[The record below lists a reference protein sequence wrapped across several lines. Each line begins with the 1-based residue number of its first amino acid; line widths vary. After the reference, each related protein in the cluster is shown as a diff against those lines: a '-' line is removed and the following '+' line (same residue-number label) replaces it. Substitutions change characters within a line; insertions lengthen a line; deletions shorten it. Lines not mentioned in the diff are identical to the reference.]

1 MNNGINSIQTPTNV
15 NPLIMSNNK
24 GANPIKTNILEKSPA
39 NDNFTYTTNQTP
51 PPTFSK
57 PTITKPIDVDIFY
70 IADLHGKMTNMERIG
85 AMAKQF
91 DASKT
96 NSAKL
101 KLASGDILLG
111 SNPMT
116 NKVAN
121 HFLNWLGVT
130 ANALGNH
137 ELDATPE
144 AFATTLK
151 DAKYEL
157 LAINTTV
164 DPKSPMF
171 GKIGK
176 SIIEE
181 HNGEKFGIIGT
192 APPDAFERVGTR
204 ESLEDIKIDDIDTT
218 IKKVQEEVNN
228 LRAQGI
234 NKIIILSHIGKDLD
248 KRLAQETDGIDI
260 ILGAHTHDLYKGVKE
275 DDNLVYSKSG
285 KPVIL
290 TQIGKD
296 GEYAGILKA
305 KFDEEGH
312 IIQVQNNVGRTG
324 TFNRT
329 LPFKIAVESIIGKPE
344 VLGSIKSAPPAPKDR
359 LIANN
364 AHGNFI
370 VDAMRNELKTDIAI
384 LNAGNL
390 RGYFAA
396 GEVDSRRINDVTPF
410 EDKMMICELTEK
422 QIVDAIKVGGK
433 SFINPGN
440 KPGILL
446 VSGLEYTITDKG
458 ELKDLTYIDK
468 NGQKSQ
474 IDINNP
480 STSKTFTV
488 ACDDFFA
495 YGGDDYLPVNPNPNY
510 VKAKFDVD
518 KNVYTANYIKSHN
531 EPIEIKQDDRIKIIK
546 S

>member
-1 MNNGINSIQTPTNV
+1 MINNISSYSNTNLLTKYMAAKNQNKPPQNQPAPKQT
-15 NPLIMSNNK
+15 
-24 GANPIKTNILEKSPA
+24 KTVDA
-39 NDNFTYTTNQTP
+39 
-51 PPTFSK
+51 
-57 PTITKPIDVDIFY
+57 DIFY

-85 AMAKQF
+85 AMSKLF
-91 DASKT
+91 DAMKT
-96 NSAKL
+96 NGAKL

-121 HFLNWLGVT
+121 HFLNWIGVT

-137 ELDATPE
+137 ELDATPD

-164 DPKSPMF
+164 VPDSPMAD
-171 GKIGK
+171 KIKK
-176 SIIEE
+176 SRIEE
-181 HNGEKFGIIGT
+181 YNGEKFGIIGV
-192 APPDAFERVGTR
+192 APSDAIERVGTR

-218 IKKVQEEVNN
+218 ITKIQDELNN
-228 LRAQGI
+228 LKSKGI
-234 NKIIILSHIGKDLD
+234 NKIILISHAGKEAD

-275 DDNLVYSKSG
+275 NKNLLYSKSG
-285 KPVIL
+285 NPVVL

-296 GEYAGILKA
+296 GEYAGILKT
-305 KFDEEGH
+305 KFDENGH
-312 IIQVQNNVGRTG
+312 LIQVQNNVGRTG
-324 TFNRT
+324 LFTRT
-329 LPFKIAVESIIGKPE
+329 LPFKTAVESIIGKPE
-344 VLGSIKSAPPAPKDR
+344 VLGEIKSAPPAPKDR

-364 AHGNFI
+364 PHGNFI
-370 VDAMRNELKTDIAI
+370 VDAMKDALKTDVAI

-390 RGYFAA
+390 RGYFGT
-396 GEVDSRRINDVTPF
+396 GEIDYRRINDVTPF

-422 QIVDAIKVGGK
+422 QIVDAIKIGGK
-433 SFINPGN
+433 SFLNPGH

-458 ELKDLTYIDK
+458 ELKQLTFVDNDGK
-468 NGQKSQ
+468 RSE
-474 IDINNP
+474 IDINSP
-480 STSKTFTV
+480 STTRTFTV

-495 YGGDDYLPVNPNPNY
+495 YGGDDYLPTNPNPDY
-510 VKAKFDVD
+510 VKQKFDVD
-518 KNVYTANYIKSHN
+518 KNVYTADFIKKQKQ
-531 EPIEIKQDDRIKIIK
+531 PIEIKEDDRIKIIK